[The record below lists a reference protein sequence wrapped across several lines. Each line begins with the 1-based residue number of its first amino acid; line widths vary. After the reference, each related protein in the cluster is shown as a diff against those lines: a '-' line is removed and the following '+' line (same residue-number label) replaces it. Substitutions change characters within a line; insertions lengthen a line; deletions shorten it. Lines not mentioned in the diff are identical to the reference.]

1 MEASA
6 VDSQPVILS
15 VPTEILLEI
24 ISYYHNTPIPYER
37 HRRASAASDSEILF
51 GRFDVL
57 RALSQTCRRL
67 RSVFQNLVW
76 NHLEALP
83 APLERT
89 GRHILLLKKR
99 MTGILKTPSL
109 PRAVRTLLVSLDL
122 STPNWNLLTVFARFL
137 QATPNLSALHIIDI
151 SDRHAGVLSDRLETQ
166 SFPAVTTLTIPSSL
180 ARALRAFPNLR
191 TLICAESFVSDYG
204 AKALL
209 TAARTACP
217 ALEGLTNFMPSPT
230 VTKFIAGSFPRLRTL
245 RFRHQVHSDVL
256 AFLSPLHHLQ
266 SLEFA
271 YQHQRRSEPLER
283 VCDAARTV
291 LRASGERE
299 HASILVHQSEPE
311 ADIGDVF

>member
-6 VDSQPVILS
+6 ADSQPVILS

-37 HRRASAASDSEILF
+37 HRRAAASDSEILYGQF
-51 GRFDVL
+51 EVL
-57 RALSQTCRRL
+57 RAFSQTCHRL
-67 RSVFQNLVW
+67 RS

-89 GRHILLLKKR
+89 GLHILLLKKH
-99 MTGILKTPSL
+99 MAGILKTPPWSPVSPAVSGSL
-109 PRAVRTLLVSLDL
+109 AISPG
-122 STPNWNLLTVFARFL
+122 FL

-151 SDRHAGVLSDRLETQ
+151 SDRHAGVLSDRLETL
-166 SFPAVTTLTIPSSL
+166 SFPAVTTLTNPSSL

-230 VTKFIAGSFPRLRTL
+230 VTKFIAWSFPRLQTL

-266 SLEFA
+266 CLEFA
-271 YQHQRRSEPLER
+271 YQHQRRGEPLER

-311 ADIGDVF
+311 ADIGDVFVKVELAQG

>member
-1 MEASA
+1 MKASGE
-6 VDSQPVILS
+6 DSQPAILS
-15 VPTEILLEI
+15 ILYGQFE
-24 ISYYHNTPIPYER
+24 
-37 HRRASAASDSEILF
+37 
-51 GRFDVL
+51 VL

-67 RSVFQNLVW
+67 RSVFHILAW

-89 GRHILLLKKR
+89 GLHILLLKKR
-99 MTGILKTPSL
+99 MMGILKTPSL
-109 PRAVRTLLVSLDL
+109 PRGVRSLLVSLDL

-137 QATPNLSALHIIDI
+137 QATPNLSALHIIDK

-191 TLICAESFVSDYG
+191 VLICAESFVSDYS

-209 TAARTACP
+209 TAARTGCL
-217 ALEGLTNFMPSPT
+217 ALEGLANFMPSPT
-230 VTKFIAGSFPRLRTL
+230 SRNVVIVASFPPLQAL
-245 RFRHQVHSDVL
+245 RFRYPVHSHVL

-266 SLEFA
+266 CLEFA
-271 YQHQRRSEPLER
+271 YRHQRRGEPLEH
-283 VCDAARTV
+283 VCDAARAV
-291 LRASGERE
+291 FRASGERE

-311 ADIGDVF
+311 ADIGDVFVKVELAQE